1 MSRQS
6 VLMLGT
12 EQLLDYTGD
21 SVRGDGFYGF
31 SDGIH
36 TVQITVTDYIGRIYI
51 QGTLASDPVEADW
64 FNIKV
69 NGNDDYITYGV
80 GAGTGVT
87 STLAYTFQGNM
98 LYLRAKVERSHLSL
112 LIIEVGTL
120 SKILL
125 NI

>member
-12 EQLLDYTGD
+12 ENELDYTGD

-36 TVQITVTDYIGRIYI
+36 TVQITVAAFIGRIYI
-51 QGTLASDPVEADW
+51 QGTLSSTPTETDW

-69 NGNDDYITYGV
+69 NGNDDYVTYGTS
-80 GAGTGVT
+80 AGTGVT
-87 STLAYTFQGNM
+87 STVAYTFQGNM
-98 LYLRAKVERSHLSL
+98 IYLRAKVERSHLSL
-112 LIIEVGTL
+112 IITEVGTL

>member
-12 EQLLDYTGD
+12 ENELDYTGD

-36 TVQITVTDYIGRIYI
+36 TVQITVAAFIGRVYI

-69 NGNDDYITYGV
+69 NGNDDYVTYGTGV
-80 GAGTGVT
+80 GTGVT
-87 STLAYTFQGNM
+87 NTTAYTFQGNM
-98 LYLRAKVERSHLSL
+98 VYLRAKVERSHLG
-112 LIIEVGTL
+112 LIITQVGTL

>member
-12 EQLLDYTGD
+12 ENELDYTGD

-36 TVQITVTDYIGRIYI
+36 TIQITVAAFIGRVYI
-51 QGTLASDPVEADW
+51 QGTLASTPTETDW
-64 FNIKV
+64 FDIKV
-69 NGNDDYITYGV
+69 NGNDDYVTYGV

-87 STLAYTFQGNM
+87 NTLAYTFQGNM
-98 LYLRAKVERSHLSL
+98 VYLRAKVERSHLSL
-112 LIIEVGTL
+112 LINEVGTL

>member
-12 EQLLDYTGD
+12 ENELDYTGD

-69 NGNDDYITYGV
+69 NGNDDYVTYGT

-87 STLAYTFQGNM
+87 NTIAYTFQGNM
-98 LYLRAKVERSHLSL
+98 VYLRAKVERSHLSL

>member
-12 EQLLDYTGD
+12 EQSLDYTGD

-36 TVQITVTDYIGRIYI
+36 TVQITVADYIGRIYI
-51 QGTLASDPVEADW
+51 QGTLASEPVETDW

-87 STLAYTFQGNM
+87 STIAYTFQGNM
-98 LYLRAKVERSHLSL
+98 VYLRAKVERSHLSL
-112 LIIEVGTL
+112 LITQVGTL

>member
-12 EQLLDYTGD
+12 EQSLDYTGD

-36 TVQITVTDYIGRIYI
+36 TVQITVADYIGRVYI
-51 QGTLASDPVEADW
+51 QGTLASEPVETDW

-98 LYLRAKVERSHLSL
+98 VYLRAKVERSHLGL
-112 LIIEVGTL
+112 LITEVGTL
-120 SKILL
+120 GKILL

>member
-6 VLMLGT
+6 VLMLST
-12 EQLLDYTGD
+12 ENELDYTGE

-36 TVQITVTDYIGRIYI
+36 TVQITVADYIGRVYI
-51 QGTLASDPVEADW
+51 QGTLASEPVETDW

-87 STLAYTFQGNM
+87 STIAYTFQGNM
-98 LYLRAKVERSHLSL
+98 VYLRAKVERSHLSL
-112 LIIEVGTL
+112 LITQVGTL

>member
-6 VLMLGT
+6 VLMLST
-12 EQLLDYTGD
+12 ENELDYTGD

-36 TVQITVTDYIGRIYI
+36 TVQITVADYIGRIYI

-80 GAGTGVT
+80 GANTGIT
-87 STLAYTFQGNM
+87 STIAYTFQGNM
-98 LYLRAKVERSHLSL
+98 VYLRAKVERSHLSL
-112 LIIEVGTL
+112 LITQVGTL

>member
-12 EQLLDYTGD
+12 EQSLDYTGD

-36 TVQITVTDYIGRIYI
+36 TVQITVADYIGRVYI
-51 QGTLASDPVEADW
+51 QGTLASEPVETDW

-69 NGNDDYITYGV
+69 NGNNDYITYGV

-98 LYLRAKVERSHLSL
+98 VYLRAKVERSHLGL
-112 LIIEVGTL
+112 LITEVGTL
-120 SKILL
+120 GKILL

>member
-12 EQLLDYTGD
+12 ENELDYTGD

-36 TVQITVTDYIGRIYI
+36 TVQITVADYIGRVYI

-69 NGNDDYITYGV
+69 NGNDDYVTYGV
-80 GAGTGVT
+80 GASTGVT

-98 LYLRAKVERSHLSL
+98 VYLRAKVERSHLG
-112 LIIEVGTL
+112 LIITQVGTL

>member
-12 EQLLDYTGD
+12 KNELDYTGD

-36 TVQITVTDYIGRIYI
+36 TVQITVADYIGRIYV
-51 QGTLASDPVEADW
+51 QGTLASTPVETDW

-87 STLAYTFQGNM
+87 NTTAFTFQGNM
-98 LYLRAKVERSHLSL
+98 VYLRAKVERSHLSL
-112 LIIEVGTL
+112 LINEVGTL

>member
-12 EQLLDYTGD
+12 ENELDYTGD

-36 TVQITVTDYIGRIYI
+36 TVQITVADYIGRIYI

-87 STLAYTFQGNM
+87 STIAYTFQGNM
-98 LYLRAKVERSHLSL
+98 VYLRAKVERSHLG
-112 LIIEVGTL
+112 LIITQVGTL

>member
-12 EQLLDYTGD
+12 ESELDYTGD

-87 STLAYTFQGNM
+87 STFQGNM
-98 LYLRAKVERSHLSL
+98 VYLRAKVERSHLG
-112 LIIEVGTL
+112 LIITQVGTL

>member
-6 VLMLGT
+6 VLMLST
-12 EQLLDYTGD
+12 ENELDYTGD

-36 TVQITVTDYIGRIYI
+36 TVQITVAAFIGRVYI

-69 NGNDDYITYGV
+69 NGNDDYVTYGT

-87 STLAYTFQGNM
+87 GTTAYTFQGNM
-98 LYLRAKVERSHLSL
+98 VYLRAKVERSHLSL

>member
-12 EQLLDYTGD
+12 ENELDYTGD

-36 TVQITVTDYIGRIYI
+36 TVQITVADYIGRIYI

-87 STLAYTFQGNM
+87 STFQGNM
-98 LYLRAKVERSHLSL
+98 VYLRAKVERSHLG
-112 LIIEVGTL
+112 LIITQVGTL

>member
-12 EQLLDYTGD
+12 ENELDYTGD

-36 TVQITVTDYIGRIYI
+36 TVQITVADFIGRIYL
-51 QGTLASDPVEADW
+51 QGTLASTPTETDW

-98 LYLRAKVERSHLSL
+98 VYLRAKVERSHLG
-112 LIIEVGTL
+112 LIITQVGTL

>member
-1 MSRQS
+1 
-6 VLMLGT
+6 MLGT
-12 EQLLDYTGD
+12 ENELDYTGD

-36 TVQITVTDYIGRIYI
+36 TVQITVADYIGRIYI
-51 QGTLASDPVEADW
+51 QGTLASEPVETDW

-98 LYLRAKVERSHLSL
+98 VYLRAKVERSHLG
-112 LIIEVGTL
+112 LIITQVGTL

>member
-6 VLMLGT
+6 VLMLST
-12 EQLLDYTGD
+12 ENELDYTGD

-36 TVQITVTDYIGRIYI
+36 TVQITVADYIGRIYI
-51 QGTLASDPVEADW
+51 QGTLASEPVETDW

-98 LYLRAKVERSHLSL
+98 VYLRAKVERSHLGL
-112 LIIEVGTL
+112 LITEVGTL
-120 SKILL
+120 GKILL

>member
-12 EQLLDYTGD
+12 EQSLDYTGD

-36 TVQITVTDYIGRIYI
+36 TVQITVAAFIGRVYI

-69 NGNDDYITYGV
+69 NGNDDYVTYGT

-87 STLAYTFQGNM
+87 NTIAYTFQGNM
-98 LYLRAKVERSHLSL
+98 VYLRAKVERSHLG
-112 LIIEVGTL
+112 LIITQVGTL

>member
-12 EQLLDYTGD
+12 KNELDYTGD

-36 TVQITVTDYIGRIYI
+36 TVQITVADYIGRIYV
-51 QGTLASDPVEADW
+51 QGTLASTPVETDW

-87 STLAYTFQGNM
+87 NTTAFTFPGNM
-98 LYLRAKVERSHLSL
+98 VSLRAKVERSHLSL
-112 LIIEVGTL
+112 LITEVGTL

>member
-1 MSRQS
+1 
-6 VLMLGT
+6 MLGT
-12 EQLLDYTGD
+12 EQSLDYTGD

-36 TVQITVTDYIGRIYI
+36 TVQITVADYIGRVYI
-51 QGTLASDPVEADW
+51 QGTLASEPVETDW

-69 NGNDDYITYGV
+69 NGNADYITYGV

-98 LYLRAKVERSHLSL
+98 VYLRAKVERSHLGL
-112 LIIEVGTL
+112 LITEVGTL
-120 SKILL
+120 GKILL

>member
-12 EQLLDYTGD
+12 EQSLDYTGD

-98 LYLRAKVERSHLSL
+98 VYLRAKVERSHLSL
-112 LIIEVGTL
+112 LITEVGTL

>member
-12 EQLLDYTGD
+12 ENELDYTGD

-36 TVQITVTDYIGRIYI
+36 TVQITVAAFIGRVYI

-87 STLAYTFQGNM
+87 STIAYTFQGNM
-98 LYLRAKVERSHLSL
+98 VYLRAKVERSHLSL
-112 LIIEVGTL
+112 LITQVGTL

>member
-6 VLMLGT
+6 VLMLST
-12 EQLLDYTGD
+12 ENELDYTGD

-36 TVQITVTDYIGRIYI
+36 TVQITVAAFIGRVYI

-69 NGNDDYITYGV
+69 NGNDDYVTYGTGV
-80 GAGTGVT
+80 GTGVT
-87 STLAYTFQGNM
+87 NTIAYTFQGNM
-98 LYLRAKVERSHLSL
+98 VYLRAKVERSHLSL
-112 LIIEVGTL
+112 LITQVGTL

>member
-12 EQLLDYTGD
+12 ENELDYTGD

-51 QGTLASDPVEADW
+51 QGTLASDPTEADW

-69 NGNDDYITYGV
+69 NGNDDYVTYGV
-80 GAGTGVT
+80 GASTGVT

-98 LYLRAKVERSHLSL
+98 VYLRAKVERSHLSL

>member
-6 VLMLGT
+6 VLMLST
-12 EQLLDYTGD
+12 ENELDYTGD

-36 TVQITVTDYIGRIYI
+36 TVQITVSAFIGRVYI

-69 NGNDDYITYGV
+69 NGNDDYVTYGTGV
-80 GAGTGVT
+80 GTGVT
-87 STLAYTFQGNM
+87 NTTAYTFQGNM
-98 LYLRAKVERSHLSL
+98 VYLRAKVERSHLSL
-112 LIIEVGTL
+112 LINEVGTL

>member
-98 LYLRAKVERSHLSL
+98 VYLRAKVERSHLG
-112 LIIEVGTL
+112 LIITQVGTL

>member
-12 EQLLDYTGD
+12 EQSLDYTGD

-36 TVQITVTDYIGRIYI
+36 TVQITVADYIGRIYI

-87 STLAYTFQGNM
+87 STIAYTFQGNM
-98 LYLRAKVERSHLSL
+98 VYLRAKVERSHLSL
-112 LIIEVGTL
+112 LITQVGTL

>member
-12 EQLLDYTGD
+12 EQSLDYTGD

-36 TVQITVTDYIGRIYI
+36 TVQITIADFIGRIYL
-51 QGTLASDPVEADW
+51 QGTLASTPTETDW

-87 STLAYTFQGNM
+87 STIAYTFQGNM
-98 LYLRAKVERSHLSL
+98 VYLRAKVERSHLSL
-112 LIIEVGTL
+112 LITQVGTL

>member
-12 EQLLDYTGD
+12 EQSLDYTGD

-36 TVQITVTDYIGRIYI
+36 TVQITVADYIGRIYI
-51 QGTLASDPVEADW
+51 QGTLASEPVETDW

-98 LYLRAKVERSHLSL
+98 VYLRAKVERSHLSL
-112 LIIEVGTL
+112 LITQVGTL
-120 SKILL
+120 GKILL

>member
-12 EQLLDYTGD
+12 ENELDYTGD

-36 TVQITVTDYIGRIYI
+36 TVQITVAAFIGRVYI

-69 NGNDDYITYGV
+69 NGNDDYVTYGT

-87 STLAYTFQGNM
+87 NTTAYTFQGNM
-98 LYLRAKVERSHLSL
+98 VYLRAKVERSHLG
-112 LIIEVGTL
+112 LIITQVGTL

>member
-1 MSRQS
+1 
-6 VLMLGT
+6 MLST
-12 EQLLDYTGD
+12 ENELDYTGD

-36 TVQITVTDYIGRIYI
+36 TIQITVAAFIGRVYI
-51 QGTLASDPVEADW
+51 QGTLASTPTETDW
-64 FNIKV
+64 FDIKV
-69 NGNDDYITYGV
+69 NGNDDYVTYGV

-87 STLAYTFQGNM
+87 NTLAYTFQGNM
-98 LYLRAKVERSHLSL
+98 VYLRAKVERSHLSL
-112 LIIEVGTL
+112 LINEVGTL

>member
-1 MSRQS
+1 
-6 VLMLGT
+6 MLGT
-12 EQLLDYTGD
+12 KNELDYTGD

-36 TVQITVTDYIGRIYI
+36 TVQITVADYIGRIYI
-51 QGTLASDPVEADW
+51 QGTLASTPTETDW

-69 NGNDDYITYGV
+69 TGNDDYITYGV

-87 STLAYTFQGNM
+87 NTTAVTFQGNM
-98 LYLRAKVERSHLSL
+98 VYLRAKVERSHLSL
-112 LIIEVGTL
+112 LITEVGTL

>member
-6 VLMLGT
+6 VLMLST
-12 EQLLDYTGD
+12 ENELDYTGD

-36 TVQITVTDYIGRIYI
+36 TVQITVADYIGRIYI
-51 QGTLASDPVEADW
+51 QGTLASEPVETDW

-87 STLAYTFQGNM
+87 STIAYTFQGNM
-98 LYLRAKVERSHLSL
+98 VYLRAKVERSHLSL
-112 LIIEVGTL
+112 LITQVGTL